1 MYLIKI
7 KTKRGHCT
15 PDWAPW
21 SHILGNTARSTP
33 HSTLHTLS
41 RDQTT
46 KKRMS
51 DAKNGF
57 QAGELLPVAS
67 PGPAQ
72 HTHFLCILTQLPVT
86 TTHQHGDLSLITYAS
101 PRLSAVF
108 CNLHLF
114 LFLEV

>member
-7 KTKRGHCT
+7 KRKRGHCT

-33 HSTLHTLS
+33 HHTLS

-57 QAGELLPVAS
+57 QAGEVLPALAPPS
-67 PGPAQ
+67 
-72 HTHFLCILTQLPVT
+72 TLT
-86 TTHQHGDLSLITYAS
+86 S
-101 PRLSAVF
+101 SAY
-108 CNLHLF
+108 
-114 LFLEV
+114 

>member
-15 PDWAPW
+15 LDWGPW

-33 HSTLHTLS
+33 HSGPSPDNKETNERCEKWFS
-41 RDQTT
+41 SWR
-46 KKRMS
+46 
-51 DAKNGF
+51 G
-57 QAGELLPVAS
+57 VAS

-86 TTHQHGDLSLITYAS
+86 GTHQHGDLI
-101 PRLSAVF
+101 
-108 CNLHLF
+108 
-114 LFLEV
+114 

>member
-33 HSTLHTLS
+33 LHTLS

-57 QAGELLPVAS
+57 QAGVVRCCQPWPRPAHSLPLHINTT
-67 PGPAQ
+67 PRDR
-72 HTHFLCILTQLPVT
+72 HTSTWRF
-86 TTHQHGDLSLITYAS
+86 ITYYLCLA
-101 PRLSAVF
+101 SAVSS
-108 CNLHLF
+108 LL
-114 LFLEV
+114 

>member
-15 PDWAPW
+15 LDWAPW

-33 HSTLHTLS
+33 HHTLS
-41 RDQTT
+41 CHKTT

-57 QAGELLPVAS
+57 QAGVVLPALVPPS
-67 PGPAQ
+67 
-72 HTHFLCILTQLPVT
+72 TLT
-86 TTHQHGDLSLITYAS
+86 S
-101 PRLSAVF
+101 SAY
-108 CNLHLF
+108 
-114 LFLEV
+114 

>member
-15 PDWAPW
+15 MDPR

-33 HSTLHTLS
+33 LHTLA
-41 RDQTT
+41 RHQTT

-57 QAGELLPVAS
+57 QAAEVLPALAPPSTLTSSAYEHNS
-67 PGPAQ
+67 P
-72 HTHFLCILTQLPVT
+72 
-86 TTHQHGDLSLITYAS
+86 
-101 PRLSAVF
+101 
-108 CNLHLF
+108 
-114 LFLEV
+114 